1 MSLIDN
7 FRTPCVMRI
16 KTSTPDGEGGSHVS
30 WADGAAFTPAIVK
43 DKDVDT
49 VVADREQASCT
60 YTVTVDK
67 THDIPYHSVFKCIS
81 DGKLFRVVSDQEDTQ
96 SPDCATFSLKQ
107 VTAIEWEE
115 A

>member
-16 KTSTPDGEGGSHVS
+16 KTSEPDGEGGFRTT
-30 WADGAAFTPAIVK
+30 WKDGAVFIPAIVK
-43 DKDVDT
+43 DKDTDT
-49 VVADREQASCT
+49 VIADREQAQCT
-60 YTVTVDK
+60 YSALVDK
-67 THDIPYHSVFKCIS
+67 ALDIPYHSVFKRIS

-96 SPDCATFSLKQ
+96 SPACATFSLKHVQ
-107 VTAIEWEE
+107 AIEWEE

>member
-1 MSLIDN
+1 M
-7 FRTPCVMRI
+7 
-16 KTSTPDGEGGSHVS
+16 
-30 WADGAAFTPAIVK
+30 
-43 DKDVDT
+43 
-49 VVADREQASCT
+49 
-60 YTVTVDK
+60 TVDK
-67 THDIPYHSVFKCIS
+67 TRDVPYHSVFKRIS